1 MHVVSN
7 LWFESDT
14 SGTFSLSFDQ
24 SSLKLEKLALRIYI
38 LWCRT
43 DSYNRKLS
51 VKVSLMLHSPFSSSI
66 RL

>member
-24 SSLKLEKLALRIYI
+24 SSLKLEKPALRIHI

-43 DSYNRKLS
+43 DSYSRKLTAN
-51 VKVSLMLHSPFSSSI
+51 VSLMLHSPFSSSI